1 MLVEWC
7 GVAVGGEGVC
17 MACKRDKCV
26 MGVVKGRKRLKGNG
40 RKDKS
45 YFF

>member
-17 MACKRDKCV
+17 MACKKRQ
-26 MGVVKGRKRLKGNG
+26 MRGGSSEGEGKRLKGNG

-45 YFF
+45 